1 MSQSALHFLFS
12 AGQIPKRKITHAPV
26 WKVFK
31 LEDCGVGAQGEEEV
45 WPLCIWCVNIHLTHL
60 CSDTSYFQ
68 LGLRHASLEILFY
81 SDQRVN
87 FQFLKQS
94 CPELGCLPCGRL
106 GFNPWVRKISCRR
119 KWQPIPV
126 LLPGKSHG
134 QRNLVGY
141 SPWGRKESDTT
152 EWLHFYLRERKWSR
166 SLQGVLLGLYHCLLA
181 LHTFFLQKCFH
192 PIFQESGLN
201 LKFLSAFVVFSRALG
216 ID

>member
-12 AGQIPKRKITHAPV
+12 AGQIPKRKITHASV

-31 LEDCGVGAQGEEEV
+31 LEDCEVGAQGEEEV

-60 CSDTSYFQ
+60 CSDISYFQ

-81 SDQRVN
+81 SDQTVN

-106 GFNPWVRKISCRR
+106 GFNPWIGEISWRR
-119 KWQPIPV
+119 KWQPTPV
-126 LLPGKSHG
+126 LLSGKSHE

-152 EWLHFYLRERKWSR
+152 EWLHFHFSGWGSNCFFRQTFNSLSVLSLLFTFLSDVSTVPISCLWVVLREI
-166 SLQGVLLGLYHCLLA
+166 LA
-181 LHTFFLQKCFH
+181 
-192 PIFQESGLN
+192 
-201 LKFLSAFVVFSRALG
+201 FSIGWLA
-216 ID
+216 